1 MTPRRRALLP
11 GVYVALVSLP
21 AALAVLVDP
30 FSFPIPLRVEISV
43 AAGLTAVPMVLI
55 QFGLLARIRAVSRW
69 LSTDTI
75 LRFHQYG
82 GLLGLALILGHVLL
96 LNLEWLPFSMWLPA
110 RGPRSIQMGAIAF
123 WSFALLAL
131 TTVFRRRLHLSHEI
145 WRALH
150 LILAAAG
157 SVAMFLH
164 LVMIEGYTRSTSMRV
179 LIGVFL
185 AGAAALTLD
194 YLVRRPLRLR
204 DQPWEVVSNRDD
216 GAHIRTLRLRPV
228 GHPGL
233 EFRAGQFAW
242 LITGRSPFAWQQHPL
257 FFSSSPER
265 SDGRIEFSITAL
277 GDWSS
282 QVVPR
287 IGAGTRVWLDGAF
300 GCFTPDL
307 GSLRPLV
314 LVAGDIGI
322 APMRSILLA
331 LRDRQEDRHVHLIY
345 AAPDESRVAFSP
357 ELEALRSS
365 LHLNVVYVF
374 ERPSGTWAGSR
385 GCVTEALLRAT
396 LKEEAARSQ
405 CFVCGP
411 LPMLRAVERALVAA
425 GVPAASI
432 RTERFSVV

>member
-1 MTPRRRALLP
+1 VTPRRRALLP
-11 GVYVALVSLP
+11 GVYVVLVSLP
-21 AALAVLVDP
+21 AALAVIVDP
-30 FSFPIPLRVEISV
+30 FSFPIPPRVEISV
-43 AAGLTAVPMVLI
+43 ALGLTAVPIVLM
-55 QFGLLARIRAVSRW
+55 QFGLLSRIRAVSRW
-69 LSTDTI
+69 LSTDTVAR
-75 LRFHQYG
+75 LHQYG
-82 GLLGLALILGHVLL
+82 GLLGLVLILGHVLL
-96 LNLEWLPFSMWLPA
+96 LNLEWLPLSMWLPT

-123 WSFALLAL
+123 WSFALLTL
-131 TTVFRRRLHLSHEI
+131 TTVCRRRLHLSHEL

-150 LILAAAG
+150 LVLAGAG
-157 SVAMFLH
+157 SVAMFFH
-164 LVMIEGYTRSTSMRV
+164 LSMIQGYTRSTSMRV

-185 AGAAALTLD
+185 LGAAAVTLD
-194 YLVRRPLRLR
+194 YRMMRPLRLGER
-204 DQPWEVVSNRDD
+204 PWEVVSNRDD
-216 GAHIRTLRLRPV
+216 GADTRTLRLRPV

-233 EFRAGQFAW
+233 EFHAGQFAW

-265 SDGRIEFSITAL
+265 TDGRIEFSIKAL

-282 QVVPR
+282 QVVPLL
-287 IGAGTRVWLDGAF
+287 GAGTRVWLDGAF
-300 GCFTPDL
+300 GSFTPDL

-345 AAPDESRVAFSP
+345 AACDESRVAFTP
-357 ELEALRSS
+357 ELESLRRS

-374 ERPSGTWAGSR
+374 EHPSSTWAGYR
-385 GCVTEALLRAT
+385 GSVTAELLRAT

-411 LPMLRAVERALVAA
+411 VPMLSAVERALVAA

-432 RTERFSVV
+432 RTERFCIG